1 MFTVTETVSIRRSP
15 QGVFDYLTDG
25 RNRPQWDTT
34 VISEELTSAGPVGVG
49 STIHT
54 RMRAVGRDVDFAWR
68 VTQFDSPTR
77 MGVVS
82 TEGLMPTSLLLE
94 FAAVG
99 AGCDVSA
106 TIEAEPEG
114 MMRLV
119 EPMISGSVRSTLA
132 TGLARA
138 KVLLEGGR
146 VSA

>member
-1 MFTVTETVSIRRSP
+1 MFTVTETVSIQRSP
-15 QGVFDYLTDG
+15 QEVFEYLTNG

-54 RMRAVGRDVDFAWR
+54 RMRAVGREVDFDWR
-68 VTQFDSPTR
+68 VTHFDSPTR

-82 TEGLMPTSLLLE
+82 TEGLMATSLLFE

-99 AGCDVSA
+99 DGCDVSA

-119 EPMISGSVRSTLA
+119 EPMIAGSVRSTLA

-138 KVLLEGGR
+138 KVLLEDGR